1 MSNSKSL
8 LDFLPAPKSSQNIF
22 KPRTVTTTNT
32 APPPPPT
39 NFNKQS
45 KSTLNQQPIPK
56 KPEISSNAIISSKPI
71 PAGSTSKIQKTGNFF
86 SLNYGNDTDEEEAK
100 EEEEEIFEDKVINP
114 VRNRYSETNANNAA
128 SIDSSVADI
137 LRFEGKKRRHDNS
150 IINIVDVNVKDVID
164 KNKEELLKNL
174 TTDAIKPPAR
184 TLGTS
189 KKHHQITYLAA
200 MAKERESELSKTWS
214 DNKFNRKLSKSKY
227 GF

>member
-8 LDFLPAPKSSQNIF
+8 LDLLPAPKSSQNLL
-22 KPRTVTTTNT
+22 KPRTVTNPAP
-32 APPPPPT
+32 APPNTT
-39 NFNKQS
+39 NFNKHP
-45 KSTLNQQPIPK
+45 KAGLNQQPATK
-56 KPEISSNAIISSKPI
+56 NLEISSNAIISSKPI
-71 PAGSTSKIQKTGNFF
+71 PAASTSKIQKTGNYF
-86 SLNYGNDTDEEEAK
+86 SLNYGNDSDDEEEEK
-100 EEEEEIFEDKVINP
+100 EEVFEEKVINP
-114 VRNRYSETNANNAA
+114 VKNRQYETNANYTA
-128 SIDSSVADI
+128 SVDSSVADI

-150 IINIVDVNVKDVID
+150 IINIVDVNVKDVIE

-200 MAKERESELSKTWS
+200 MAKERESELSKQWS